1 VSIDVH
7 YEVDGPEDGP
17 AVVLSN
23 SIGSNLNMWAP
34 QVKPLADAGF
44 RVIRYDTRGHG
55 RSPVPAAPYTISDL
69 GGDVIAL
76 LDRLAVPAAHFV
88 GLSLGGMVGIWLAQH
103 EPDRLRSLSA
113 TFTSARTA
121 GNEQMWRDRIEQV
134 REQGM
139 SVIADGSVGRWFTQ
153 PWIDANPV
161 LAKEMRE
168 MTAAT
173 PAEGYIGCCEVLAT
187 LDLVPDLAKITTPTL
202 VISGSEDKSLP
213 PEQGRQIADNV
224 TGARFGLISPAAHL
238 GSYEQPERFNELVIA
253 HLKGVS

>member
-1 VSIDVH
+1 MDVH
-7 YEVDGPEDGP
+7 YEVDGPADGP

-23 SIGSNLNMWAP
+23 SIGSNLRMWQP
-34 QVKPLADAGF
+34 QVKPLVDSGF

-55 RSPVPAAPYTISDL
+55 RSPVPAAPYTIADL
-69 GGDVIAL
+69 GGDVVAL
-76 LDRLAVPAAHFV
+76 LDRLGISSAHFV
-88 GLSLGGMVGIWLAQH
+88 GLSLGGMTGIWLAQH
-103 EPDRLRSLSA
+103 EPARIAGLAA

-121 GNEQMWRDRIEQV
+121 GNAQMWRDRIAQV
-134 REQGM
+134 RESGM
-139 SVIADGSVGRWFTQ
+139 GVIADGSVGRWFTQ
-153 PWIDANPV
+153 PWIDAHPA

-173 PAEGYIGCCEVLAT
+173 PVEGYAGCCEVLAT
-187 LDLVPDLAKITTPTL
+187 LDLVPGLAKITAPTL
-202 VISGSEDKSLP
+202 VISGAEDKSLP

-224 TGARFGLISPAAHL
+224 TGARFELISPAAHL